1 MKNIDPQLTDAV
13 STAYQ
18 KWFAQFPE
26 IETLPTKDW
35 RPVHVIAYWV
45 KLYKNH
51 YGVDYTFKFN
61 HTAPSKS
68 WEIQNIKKISQQ
80 LSSDPQILKDY
91 LDWFFQTIIV
101 AKQKRITSIA
111 ILANPIDVNK
121 YKFLK
126 LIPNANIDR
135 STPLPPNYMTIIK
148 SFNAPINNYGE
159 LAFIRESE
167 EYRGLMDALVGA
179 GMDLKILD
187 RVK

>member
-1 MKNIDPQLTDAV
+1 MKNIDSQLTDAI
-13 STAYQ
+13 SPAYA

-35 RPVHVIAYWV
+35 RPVHVIAYWI

-68 WEIQNIKKISQQ
+68 FELLQIKKIANM
-80 LSSDPQILKDY
+80 LSSDPVILRGY
-91 LDWFFQTIIV
+91 IDWFFENIIV
-101 AKQKRITSIA
+101 AKKKRITSIA
-111 ILANPIDVNK
+111 LIADANEVNR
-121 YKFLK
+121 YKK
-126 LIPNANIDR
+126 LLMNPNQSIDR
-135 STPLPPNYMTIIK
+135 STPLPQNYMSIVK
-148 SFNAPINNYGE
+148 SFNTNINNYGE

-187 RVK
+187 KVK